1 MVYEQLHILS
11 LACFSDLIQHHFSLS
26 HYTPFTLISLFLNR
40 PSLSFF
46 QYLTGAL
53 MSDFFCSGMSCHL
66 FSCSN
71 VMSLKQALIILS
83 QGLPLKKKK
92 VLPLDR
98 ITVPFYC
105 FLCLVALYLNF
116 YKELLLIVCFSL
128 FPFLTFQNKVLYNW
142 LSFLTLLITI
152 VNTMYVRYQ
161 VVNL

>member
-11 LACFSDLIQHHFSLS
+11 LACFSDLIQHHFSL
-26 HYTPFTLISLFLNR
+26 FSLYSIHTDFFIPQQAKLVLLLVSYWSTHVRFFLQWHV
-40 PSLSFF
+40 LSFIF
-46 QYLTGAL
+46 L
-53 MSDFFCSGMSCHL
+53 FKCH
-66 FSCSN
+66 
-71 VMSLKQALIILS
+71 VLKAGPDNSIPRAAI
-83 QGLPLKKKK
+83 KKKK